1 MTDYTRQ
8 DVSFDAEGTSCAA
21 WLYRPD
27 GVVDPPVIVMAHGFA
42 AIRVLRLD
50 AYAERFAQAGFAVL
64 VFDYRGFGASDGQP
78 RRVINIGAQHKDWR
92 AAIAFARRIDG
103 VDGRRV
109 VAWGTSFAGGHVLH
123 LAAGGEDFAAVVAQ
137 VPHVNGIASALNGS
151 PVTAAKLTIAGL
163 RDQLGALLGREPYYL
178 PAVGLPGELA
188 MMSTPDAVPLTYRL
202 AGDKADEL
210 MPELDVA
217 ARAALQVPGYSPG
230 RNVHKITAPTLVQI
244 AMQDVLT
251 PHKVAMKTAQK
262 IPGAEVLTYDCGHF
276 EPYLD
281 PFFESVVGAQIEFL
295 TRTLD
300 HGTPVT
306 AAQVPRAPR
315 RTALITGASAGLGK
329 AFAHHLAAE
338 RHDLLL
344 VARREDRLLELA
356 AELEHE
362 HGARCEV
369 LAADLS
375 DPAAPRRIVDHAAEL
390 GLSID
395 VLVNNAGMSGK
406 DPFSETPWPQL
417 AGELQVMVT
426 AVTELAHL
434 VIPGMR
440 DNGYGRIVNLSSL
453 AAFQPAVAGL
463 LYSGIKSYVL
473 HTSQAL
479 DMELKPY
486 GINVTALCPGFTRTE
501 FHEVMGTADDAG
513 RLPEVLWQQPEEVVR
528 EGWDAVN
535 RGKPVCVPGGVNK
548 FLAAS
553 MRPVP
558 LRAQYTLGRTLNPF
572 KQD

>member
-1 MTDYTRQ
+1 VSTYTRQ
-8 DVSFDAEGTSCAA
+8 DVSFDSDGTSCAA

-27 GVVDPPVIVMAHGFA
+27 DVVDPPIVVMAHGFA
-42 AIRVLRLD
+42 AIRELRLA

-64 VFDYRGFGASDGQP
+64 VFDYRSFGASGGHP
-78 RRVINIGAQHKDWR
+78 RRVINIRAQHTDWR
-92 AAIAFARRIDG
+92 AAIAYARGLGG

-151 PVTAAKLTIAGL
+151 PATALKLTLAGL
-163 RDQLGALLGREPYYL
+163 RDQLGALLGRGPYYL

-188 MMSTPDAVPLTYRL
+188 LMSTPDAVPLTYRL
-202 AGDKADEL
+202 VGDKADEL

-244 AMQDVLT
+244 AIQDVLT
-251 PHKVAMKTAQK
+251 PHKTAMKTARR
-262 IPGAEVLTYDCGHF
+262 IPGVEILTYDCGHF

-295 TRTLD
+295 TRTLE

-306 AAQVPRAPR
+306 TEQVPRAPR
-315 RTALITGASAGLGK
+315 RTALITGASSGLGK
-329 AFAHHLAAE
+329 AFAHLLAAE

-344 VARREDRLLELA
+344 VARREERLLQLA
-356 AELEHE
+356 AELEHQ

-369 LAADLS
+369 LACDLA
-375 DPAAPRRIVDHAAEL
+375 DPATPRRIVERAAEL

-395 VLVNNAGMSGK
+395 VLINNAGGSGK
-406 DPFSETPWPQL
+406 DAFSETPWPQL
-417 AGELQVMVT
+417 QSELQVMIT
-426 AVTELAHL
+426 AVTELAHR
-434 VIPGMR
+434 VVPGMR

-453 AAFQPAVAGL
+453 AAFQPDGAGL
-463 LYSGIKSYVL
+463 LYTGIKSYVL
-473 HTSQAL
+473 HASQAL

-501 FHEVMGTADDAG
+501 FHEVMGTEEDAA
-513 RLPEVLWQQPEEVVR
+513 RLPDVLWQQPDEVVR
-528 EGWDAVN
+528 AGWDAVTSG
-535 RGKPVCVPGGVNK
+535 RPICVPGAINK
-548 FLAAS
+548 ALAAS
-553 MRPVP
+553 MRPIP
-558 LRAQYTLGRTLNPF
+558 LRLQYTLGRTLNPF
-572 KQD
+572 KQR